1 VCRRRCPSTRH
12 PEAVREGVVF
22 NQNETIGSSG
32 RDIIIVCR
40 HINVD
45 SAGARIGEQEP
56 VFVCTVEM
64 VKFDEQIPSTIRLY
78 LADDK
83 VSNVGGESLYYLE
96 TGLGYQRIQITTDRE
111 VKIVRRLF
119 EGADNAMRDMIE
131 CAPQVVDSISCR
143 HLQDVQTGEKGTP
156 IKGDFDASRVSV
168 EVVINGQSVCACLPY
183 GIKRLFDISNV
194 LIGPFDL

>member
-1 VCRRRCPSTRH
+1 MHRWDNRFVLERESFIETYVKGRASILIVVCRRRCPSTRH

-96 TGLGYQRIQITTDRE
+96 TGLGYQRIQITPD
-111 VKIVRRLF
+111 
-119 EGADNAMRDMIE
+119 
-131 CAPQVVDSISCR
+131 
-143 HLQDVQTGEKGTP
+143 
-156 IKGDFDASRVSV
+156 
-168 EVVINGQSVCACLPY
+168 
-183 GIKRLFDISNV
+183 
-194 LIGPFDL
+194 